1 MIRYSMPSR
10 GLMLFVMAMAVLALG
25 SVSLAAQ
32 SNAATPSVAV
42 QDQSI
47 VDSRVVIAKVVSA
60 TPGWIVI
67 HSDNAGKPGPVVGY
81 AAIRSGENL
90 SVVVAVDAKKV
101 TPVLYAM
108 LHVDEGVVGAYEF
121 PGADKPTMSSGMM
134 VSPAF
139 KVTAPM

>member
-1 MIRYSMPSR
+1 MIRYNLRSRAVMPV
-10 GLMLFVMAMAVLALG
+10 LMALAAIALG

-32 SNAATPSVAV
+32 STAMTPSVVV
-42 QDQSI
+42 QDQSL
-47 VDSRVVIAKVVSA
+47 VDSRVVILKVVSL

-81 AAIRSGENL
+81 AAVRSGENL
-90 SVVVAVDAKKV
+90 NVVVAIDAKKA
-101 TPVLYAM
+101 TPLLYAM

-121 PGADKPTMSSGMM
+121 PGADKPTM

-139 KVTAPM
+139 KVSVPM